1 MQMLSLA
8 SSATLSR
15 GHGTFA
21 TRATLVLVAVLLAA
35 LLLSAIEVRFG
46 VTPTAWNEI
55 SAM

>member
-15 GHGTFA
+15 GYGAFA
-21 TRATLVLVAVLLAA
+21 TWATLVLVAVLLAA
-35 LLLSAIEVRFG
+35 LLLSAIEIRFG

-55 SAM
+55 STI